1 MLTKKELRKEVRL
14 LKKQYSDTQLKE
26 LSQPIMR
33 KLLELSAINKA
44 KTIMLYCSLPDEV
57 YTLDAIH
64 ELKNKGKEIILP
76 VVTSETEMEL
86 RTYTND
92 NDLHI
97 GSFNILEPCG
107 RLFQDYKS
115 IDVIVV
121 PGMGFDSHGNRL
133 GRGKGFYDRF
143 LEKVPEKLKI
153 GICFPFQKF
162 DKIPT
167 DKYDIKMDIII

>member
-64 ELKNKGKEIILP
+64 ELKNRGKEIILP

-92 NDLHI
+92 DDLHI

-107 RLFQDYKS
+107 NLFQDYET
-115 IDVIVV
+115 IDVVVV

-133 GRGKGFYDRF
+133 GRGKGYYDRF
-143 LEKVPEKLKI
+143 LEKIPEKLKI